1 MEVNSQETSRFLGT
15 LVDALELNYTH
26 SINFELRKLSPK
38 QRSEVLQDLRHLQE
52 DLENRKSTRN

>member
-38 QRSEVLQDLRHLQE
+38 QRSEVTSRP
-52 DLENRKSTRN
+52 